1 MNSLPGIIMQFRTK
15 KVAFMC
21 DICAFFHQVH
31 VDPRDADVFRYF
43 WFRDEELKE
52 IDLYRF
58 KAHIFGSGASSVVT
72 SFVLRHHAERI
83 KHNYPKNV
91 HETIRHFFYVD
102 DGSGGADSVEEAI
115 ALKENL
121 KKALAEGGFT
131 LSKWKSNE
139 KALLEG
145 EEMPSTKSLGKT

>member
-15 KVAFMC
+15 KIAFMC

-43 WFRDEELKE
+43 WFRDEELKN

-83 KHNYPKNV
+83 KNNYPKNV

-102 DGSGGADSVEEAI
+102 DGSGGADSYVVIVGEGY
-115 ALKENL
+115 ENEL
-121 KKALAEGGFT
+121 VRGGAG
-131 LSKWKSNE
+131 LDSDGGGSE
-139 KALLEG
+139 DGGAG
-145 EEMPSTKSLGKT
+145 D